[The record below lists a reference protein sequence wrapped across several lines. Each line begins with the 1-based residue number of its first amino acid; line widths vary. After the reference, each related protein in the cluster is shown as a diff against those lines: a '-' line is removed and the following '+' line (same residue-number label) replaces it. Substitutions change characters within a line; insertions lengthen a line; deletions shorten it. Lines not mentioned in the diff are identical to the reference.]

1 VIEQILIKFSR
12 SIIVFSYKQGGIPS
26 IEYIKKIMKQ
36 LKRNVYQ
43 VSKHYK
49 YALNHQ
55 NGDAKNNREVLII
68 GT

>member
-1 VIEQILIKFSR
+1 L
-12 SIIVFSYKQGGIPS
+12 SYKKEGAPS
-26 IEYIKKIMKQ
+26 IDFLMNLVKKIKGNSRM
-36 LKRNVYQ
+36 

-68 GT
+68 GV